1 MERLYH
7 NRTIFLCDPLCPLW
21 LKILEQFRSGILG
34 VELGQFAQ
42 ELFCPFIAR
51 HRNCHLNFDNLV
63 SAMAFFGRRWHAL
76 FPQPEFLAGLRSRR
90 DFELRPAINRWHF
103 DFCSQRGFGC
113 GDRDCDVDVIT
124 LAMEHGMVTGADN
137 DIEVSGWAA
146 VQPGIAL
153 TRNSNALSI
162 AGACLDS
169 HFKGLGALDCPFAMA
184 DRAGGNVFSGAVA
197 ARASH
202 VELHASTGL
211 FDRPLALTLRTYARG
226 FDIAIS
232 VTIAADIAAGEI
244 QPHDASADRR
254 PERHVHLVFEVGT
267 RLRAF
272 LRGGAAASAE
282 NSGEDVAE
290 TSRASTSSPAP
301 SSFEQIG
308 EIEPSEVEVRALTAG
323 SGLAVGKP
331 SESTGAGWAATRIS
345 LSRRWIN
352 IVRVEAEL
360 VVNLAL
366 LGIAEYVVSFGEGLK
381 FFFGSF
387 VSGIDVRMIFARK
400 LAECLADV
408 LGGGGL
414 FYAEDFVIVFLG
426 GGCHLCRSLD
436 YLSLPDTRLASLI
449 AALAAALPYIAVRA
463 CTATRLTSSR
473 ALILAHR

>member
-7 NRTIFLCDPLCPLW
+7 NRTILLCDPLCPLW

-42 ELFCPFIAR
+42 ELFCLFIAW
-51 HRNCHLNFDNLV
+51 HWNCDLHFDNLV

-113 GDRDCDVDVIT
+113 GDRDYDVDVIA
-124 LAMEHGMVTGADN
+124 LAMEHGMVTGTDN
-137 DIEVSGWAA
+137 DVEVSGWTA
-146 VQPGIAL
+146 VQPGIAF
-153 TRNSNALSI
+153 TRNSNALSV
-162 AGACLDS
+162 AGAGLDS

-184 DRAGGNVFSGAVA
+184 DRAGGNVLSGAVA

-254 PERHVHLVFEVGT
+254 PERHVYLVFEVGT
-267 RLRAF
+267 RLRTF

-290 TSRASTSSPAP
+290 TSSAPTRSPAP
-301 SSFEQIG
+301 GSFEQIG
-308 EIEPSEVEVRALTAG
+308 EIKSAEIEVRALTTG
-323 SGLAVGKP
+323 SGLPAGTTTK
-331 SESTGAGWAATRIS
+331 SAGAGWAATRVS

-352 IVRVEAEL
+352 IVRVEAEM
-360 VVNLAL
+360 VVHLAL
-366 LGIAEYVVSFGEGLK
+366 LRIAEYVVSFGEGLK

-400 LAECLADV
+400 LAECLADF

-426 GGCHLCRSLD
+426 GGCHLCR
-436 YLSLPDTRLASLI
+436 
-449 AALAAALPYIAVRA
+449 V
-463 CTATRLTSSR
+463 
-473 ALILAHR
+473 

>member
-1 MERLYH
+1 MEWLYH
-7 NRTIFLCDPLCPLW
+7 NRTILLCDPLCPLW

-34 VELGQFAQ
+34 VELRQFAQ
-42 ELFCPFIAR
+42 QFLRLFIAW
-51 HRNCHLNFDNLV
+51 HWNCHLNFDNLV
-63 SAMAFFGRRWHAL
+63 SAAAFFRGRRHAL
-76 FPQPEFLAGLRSRR
+76 FPQPEFLAALRSRR
-90 DFELRPAINRWHF
+90 DLELGAAINRRHF

-113 GDRDCDVDVIT
+113 GDRDYDVDVIA

-137 DIEVSGWAA
+137 DVEVSGWAP

-153 TRNSNALSI
+153 AGDANALSI

-169 HFKGLGALDCPFAMA
+169 HFKGLGAL
-184 DRAGGNVFSGAVA
+184 
-197 ARASH
+197 
-202 VELHASTGL
+202 
-211 FDRPLALTLRTYARG
+211 
-226 FDIAIS
+226 
-232 VTIAADIAAGEI
+232 
-244 QPHDASADRR
+244 
-254 PERHVHLVFEVGT
+254 
-267 RLRAF
+267 

-290 TSRASTSSPAP
+290 TSRASPSSPAP

-308 EIEPSEVEVRALTAG
+308 EIEPSEIEVRSLTAG
-323 SGLAVGKP
+323 ARLAAGKTAK
-331 SESTGAGWAATRIS
+331 STGTGWASTRIS
-345 LSRRWIN
+345 LSRRRIN
-352 IVRVEAEL
+352 IVGVEPEL

-366 LGIAEYVVSFGEGLK
+366 LRIAEYVVSFGESLK

>member
-1 MERLYH
+1 M
-7 NRTIFLCDPLCPLW
+7 
-21 LKILEQFRSGILG
+21 
-34 VELGQFAQ
+34 
-42 ELFCPFIAR
+42 
-51 HRNCHLNFDNLV
+51 
-63 SAMAFFGRRWHAL
+63 HA
-76 FPQPEFLAGLRSRR
+76 
-90 DFELRPAINRWHF
+90 PAIIRLHF
-103 DFCSQRGFGC
+103 YHVAQSCLRASYINSQ
-113 GDRDCDVDVIT
+113 DDVIT

-184 DRAGGNVFSGAVA
+184 DRAGGNVLSGAVA

-254 PERHVHLVFEVGT
+254 PERHGYLVFEVGS
-267 RLRAF
+267 RLSAF
-272 LRGGAAASAE
+272 LRGGAVASAE

-366 LGIAEYVVSFGEGLK
+366 LGIAEYVVSFGESLK

-387 VSGIDVRMIFARK
+387 VSGIDVRMI
-400 LAECLADV
+400 
-408 LGGGGL
+408 
-414 FYAEDFVIVFLG
+414 
-426 GGCHLCRSLD
+426 
-436 YLSLPDTRLASLI
+436 
-449 AALAAALPYIAVRA
+449 
-463 CTATRLTSSR
+463 
-473 ALILAHR
+473 

>member
-1 MERLYH
+1 
-7 NRTIFLCDPLCPLW
+7 
-21 LKILEQFRSGILG
+21 
-34 VELGQFAQ
+34 
-42 ELFCPFIAR
+42 
-51 HRNCHLNFDNLV
+51 
-63 SAMAFFGRRWHAL
+63 
-76 FPQPEFLAGLRSRR
+76 
-90 DFELRPAINRWHF
+90 
-103 DFCSQRGFGC
+103 
-113 GDRDCDVDVIT
+113 
-124 LAMEHGMVTGADN
+124 MEHGMVTGTDN
-137 DIEVSGWAA
+137 DVEVSGWAA
-146 VQPGIAL
+146 VQPGIAF

-162 AGACLDS
+162 AGAGLDS
-169 HFKGLGALDCPFAMA
+169 HFKRLGALDCPFAMA

-197 ARASH
+197 AQASH
-202 VELHASTGL
+202 VELHASTRL
-211 FDRPLALTLRTYARG
+211 LDCPLAFGFLTYARRLTV
-226 FDIAIS
+226 AS
-232 VTIAADIAAGEI
+232 PVTIAADIAAGKV
-244 QPHDASADRR
+244 QPHDASADRG
-254 PERHVHLVFEVGT
+254 PERDVHLVFEICA
-267 RLRAF
+267 RLGAF

-282 NSGEDVAE
+282 NSGEDIAE
-290 TSRASTSSPAP
+290 TSGASTSSPAAP

-331 SESTGAGWAATRIS
+331 SESAGTGWTSTRIS
-345 LSRRWIN
+345 LSRRRIN
-352 IVRVEAEL
+352 IVGVEPEL

-366 LGIAEYVVSFGEGLK
+366 LRIAEYVVSFGEGLK

-463 CTATRLTSSR
+463 
-473 ALILAHR
+473 